1 MARSAELYGHP
12 NPALDRWIQRG
23 AILVAAL
30 MLLAALGLLFLGLR
44 GLPLMALASLVT
56 LALIAP
62 VLMLTAA
69 APAVQLSEEGLTIH
83 PVVWPA
89 QLIRWDEVR
98 AIKDYPLMPP
108 PGSEVERR
116 ALVGRKKYR
125 APAGRM
131 LIVPSLPIQ
140 YRFTG
145 FFAGEG
151 FTPVIAIT
159 NRTHTDYEKL
169 IRVIENNLRGL
180 QDG

>member
-1 MARSAELYGHP
+1 MARLAERYGHP
-12 NPALDRWIQRG
+12 NPGLDRWVQRG
-23 AILVAAL
+23 ALALAVLMVIAAVA
-30 MLLAALGLLFLGLR
+30 LLIIGLL
-44 GLPLMALASLVT
+44 GLPLMILAALVT

-69 APAVQLSEEGLTIH
+69 APAVTLSEDGLTIH
-83 PVVWPA
+83 PVVWSD
-89 QLIRWDEVR
+89 QTIRWEDVH

-108 PGSEVERR
+108 PGAEVERR

-131 LIVPSLPIQ
+131 LIVPTLPIQ

-169 IRVIENNLRGL
+169 IRVIENNLRKS
-180 QDG
+180 QDV

>member
-1 MARSAELYGHP
+1 MARLADRHGHP
-12 NPALDRWIQRG
+12 NPGLDRWVQRG
-23 AILVAAL
+23 ALAL
-30 MLLAALGLLFLGLR
+30 AVLMGLAALALLVIGLL
-44 GLPLMALASLVT
+44 GLPLMALAALVT

-69 APAVQLSEEGLTIH
+69 APAVSLSDEGLTIH
-83 PVVWPA
+83 PVVWPSR
-89 QLIRWDEVR
+89 LIRWGDVR

-108 PGSEVERR
+108 PGAEVERR
-116 ALVGRKKYR
+116 VFVGRKKYR

-131 LIVPSLPIQ
+131 LIVPSLPVQ

-145 FFAGEG
+145 LFAGEG

-159 NRTHTDYEKL
+159 NRTHTDYDRL
-169 IRVIENNLRGL
+169 IRVIEYHLRGL